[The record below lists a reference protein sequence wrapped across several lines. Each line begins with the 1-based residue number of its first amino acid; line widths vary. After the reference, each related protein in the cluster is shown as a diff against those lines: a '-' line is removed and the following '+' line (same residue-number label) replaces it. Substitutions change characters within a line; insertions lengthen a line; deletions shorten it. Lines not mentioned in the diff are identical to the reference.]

1 MTSHNSNLQA
11 IFIVCTAYLGFSLA
25 DVFSKILGQSYNVHQ
40 LLAYTGAV
48 GVLVSG
54 LWLQRTMGWKGFIPP
69 DKKRWH
75 LARSVS
81 VAGIPICVISA
92 LQYLPMA
99 DYYGIS
105 FSAPFMILIMSALFL
120 KEHVGATRWSAVAIG
135 FIGVL
140 ILTGPK
146 FDDVGPGVL
155 FACCAA
161 IFVALSV
168 ITVRKIGHA
177 PRPYYIFFPF
187 VMTFTI
193 NLIALIITGDYQP
206 IENGDVWKFG
216 ALICFVISSQLAFA
230 IGHTRATSAA
240 VTAPF
245 LYTQIIW
252 GVLFGWVVFGDFPV
266 TTTWIGLAIII
277 GAGLFSVWR
286 ERQLGRR
293 IIRAG

>member
-1 MTSHNSNLQA
+1 MSPHNSNIHA
-11 IFIVCTAYLGFSLA
+11 IFIVCLSYFGFSCA

-40 LLAYTGAV
+40 LLAYTGAF
-48 GVLVSG
+48 GVMVSG
-54 LWLQRTMGWKGFIPP
+54 IWLWRTLGWRGFIPKE
-69 DKKRWH
+69 KKRWH
-75 LARSVS
+75 FARALS

-92 LQYLPMA
+92 LQYLPLA

-105 FSAPFMILIMSALFL
+105 FTAPFLILIMSALFL
-120 KEHVGATRWSAVAIG
+120 KEQVGPARWGAVVAG

-146 FDDVGPGVL
+146 FDDVGPGLL
-155 FACCAA
+155 FACSAA
-161 IFVALSV
+161 VFVSLSV

-187 VMTFTI
+187 CATWII
-193 NLIALIITGDYQP
+193 NLIALPVLGEYQAVAP
-206 IENGDVWKFG
+206 QDIWKFA
-216 ALICFVISSQLAFA
+216 ALMTFVISSQLGFA
-230 IGHTRATSAA
+230 IGHTRASSAA

-252 GVLFGWVVFGDFPV
+252 GVLFGWIIFGDFPV
-266 TTTWIGLAIII
+266 ATTWIGVAIII

-286 ERQLGRR
+286 ERRIGRKASPA
-293 IIRAG
+293 I